1 MYNIKLFHCCDV
13 VPNLRLIHFN
23 LNLRMYCNGLLKGGG
38 YSRFSITNH
47 LQKQI
52 LKPSLTIFTKFD
64 YRVPRTH
71 DSQKLLWHVVVFHFW
86 RFWPSRASRQVSKT
100 KISPPQL
107 KNKVLRKPPCFPPLC
122 LHTFPCHQCRCC
134 SPCKSFLS
142 LSRIL
147 RGKRIKKILAI
158 AFISTQGALAV
169 ITV

>member
-1 MYNIKLFHCCDV
+1 MYKIKLFHCCDV

-147 RGKRIKKILAI
+147 RGKRINKYLQLHLLAPKV
-158 AFISTQGALAV
+158 L
-169 ITV
+169 